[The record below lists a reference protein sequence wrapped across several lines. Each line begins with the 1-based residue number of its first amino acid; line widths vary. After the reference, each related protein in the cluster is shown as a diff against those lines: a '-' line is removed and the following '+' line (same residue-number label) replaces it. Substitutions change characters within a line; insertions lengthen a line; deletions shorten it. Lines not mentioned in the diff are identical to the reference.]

1 MYKIAINVRNRLGIT
16 KKCLEAIRK
25 HSRVKPE
32 IYIYDNLTNYR
43 LDEHFNYFRKLYQRN
58 IIHQY
63 TVNSNIS
70 TFNAFS
76 KVVGLNQFGQSHLM
90 DPNKNK
96 YDFLVFLDND
106 MIVTPE
112 WDTYIREAWELL
124 KSGNNKN
131 IKIVTQYPGGLKPA
145 TPVRHKVKGCHVYSG
160 KLGGSGF
167 WAVSSDFFNTVGFLN
182 CGSFVG
188 QNKKHDQMYW
198 SKLNRSSS
206 NQDYIWAIQ
215 AKMAIHTGGISGSV
229 CNVLTRGKDKKAGLE
244 KVKFKEVD
252 SKIEMLKFDDFY
264 NGIKDKHKLY
274 KW

>member
-1 MYKIAINVRNRLGIT
+1 MFKIVICVRNRLGIT
-16 KKCLEAIRK
+16 KKCIESICRHTKL
-25 HSRVKPE
+25 PYE

-43 LDEHFNYFRKLYQRN
+43 LHEHFIYFHKLFQKK

-76 KVVGLNQFGQSHLM
+76 KVVALNQFGHNHQM

-106 MIVTPE
+106 MIVTPD
-112 WDTYIREAWELL
+112 WDLYLDEAW
-124 KSGNNKN
+124 KKIKTNKIPN
-131 IKIVTQYPGGLKPA
+131 IKIVTQYPGGVKFVKPLKF
-145 TPVRHKVKGCHVYSG
+145 TIRNSETMSG

-167 WAVSSDFFNTVGFLN
+167 WAVNQDFFDTVGFLD
-182 CGSFVG
+182 CKLFIGK
-188 QNKKHDQMYW
+188 NKKHDQIYW
-198 SKLNRSSS
+198 RKLNKISR
-206 NQDYIWAIQ
+206 NKNYI
-215 AKMAIHTGGISGSV
+215 MAIKANMVIHAGGLAGSV
-229 CNVLTRGKDKKAGLE
+229 CNTLSKSKNDKKKLE

-252 SKIEMLKFDDFY
+252 SKIESLLFDDFY
-264 NGIKDKHKLY
+264 NGIKNESKLY